1 MLQFDTSG
9 PSFWML
15 CWGCFCHTS
24 LWWVPWNVS
33 IKYQSQVPRWCWNV
47 PWLVCAHNEAL
58 LSYYRCYILCLI
70 SLLLSGRALLFPV
83 HFNGM
88 LRWYN
93 SITICSVDIA
103 GRREMRDLFNGIVR
117 LQVFAAV
124 RSIFLILCDN
134 SFLVLCFSTCSTGSD
149 FYLRVFMCQ
158 PQYLHFADVVKI
170 QIQGSGRSLPRS
182 CTSRMDKTSVRRQ
195 PSYYMWQML
204 CLQTFF

>member
-1 MLQFDTSG
+1 MFTWCNLIPPG

-33 IKYQSQVPRWCWNV
+33 IQYQSQVPRWCWNV
-47 PWLVCAHNEAL
+47 PWFVCAHNEAL
-58 LSYYRCYILCLI
+58 LSYYLCYILCLI
-70 SLLLSGRALLFPV
+70 SLLLSGSALLFPV

-117 LQVFAAV
+117 LQVFSALRHNFLNNLWYFVLGTMLFLPAAQVLIYV
-124 RSIFLILCDN
+124 RL
-134 SFLVLCFSTCSTGSD
+134 
-149 FYLRVFMCQ
+149 FMCQ
-158 PQYLHFADVVKI
+158 RQYLNFADVT
-170 QIQGSGRSLPRS
+170 
-182 CTSRMDKTSVRRQ
+182 C
-195 PSYYMWQML
+195 
-204 CLQTFF
+204 